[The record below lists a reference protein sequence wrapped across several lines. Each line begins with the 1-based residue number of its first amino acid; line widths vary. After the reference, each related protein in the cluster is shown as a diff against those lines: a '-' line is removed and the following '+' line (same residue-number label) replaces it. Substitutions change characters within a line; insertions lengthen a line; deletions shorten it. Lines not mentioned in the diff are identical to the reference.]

1 MLIFGLVGWWLEDHG
16 IPVAPLILGL
26 VLGELLEQSFMSSL
40 IKADGSLLPFFSRPI
55 AGVLGLIT
63 LAVWGAILLSG
74 LRNLLRT
81 GRAATP

>member
-1 MLIFGLVGWWLEDHG
+1 
-16 IPVAPLILGL
+16 
-26 VLGELLEQSFMSSL
+26 LLEQSFMSSL

-81 GRAATP
+81 ERAATP